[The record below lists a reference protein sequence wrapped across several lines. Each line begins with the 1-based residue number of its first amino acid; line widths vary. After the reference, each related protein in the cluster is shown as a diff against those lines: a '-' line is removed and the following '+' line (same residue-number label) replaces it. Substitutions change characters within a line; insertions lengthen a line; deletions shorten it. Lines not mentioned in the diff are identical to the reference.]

1 MKDIIIKIFGV
12 HGFFGVYSMELIY
25 IYIYV
30 LELIGVA
37 NCVAEFFCAF
47 LHAFLQAMGIICDMS
62 RFWARMRAGKFSRIK
77 IKKDTIVDTL
87 AKNYTHETKMLI
99 ITLK

>member
-1 MKDIIIKIFGV
+1 MDFLA
-12 HGFFGVYSMELIY
+12 FT
-25 IYIYV
+25 
-30 LELIGVA
+30 A

-47 LHAFLQAMGIICDMS
+47 FCTLFCKQWAFICDMS